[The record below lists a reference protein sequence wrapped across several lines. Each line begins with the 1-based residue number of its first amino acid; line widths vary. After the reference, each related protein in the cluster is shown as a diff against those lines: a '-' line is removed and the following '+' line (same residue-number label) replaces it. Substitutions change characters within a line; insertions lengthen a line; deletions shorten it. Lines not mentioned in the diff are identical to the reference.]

1 MFFEEN
7 FSCSHFFFFFLDI
20 GWGGTSSPCSS
31 CLPQSNVRKAT
42 CLVMGLWF
50 QAIFVILCE
59 ISSIPSICNK
69 KKGWISKRVFQ
80 EKKACQIFQKMI
92 ISYTMIHIRP
102 FAYKGGVRNVPFLKN
117 LACFVFLKHPLWDSP
132 FCLITDQKHFWLL
145 LFHCH
150 KII

>member
-1 MFFEEN
+1 MDVLWGKFLLQP
-7 FSCSHFFFFFLDI
+7 FFFFFLDI

-102 FAYKGGVRNVPFLKN
+102 FAYKGGGKKCSLFEKFGVLCFLETPVMGFALLPYYRPKT
-117 LACFVFLKHPLWDSP
+117 FLIAVVSLS
-132 FCLITDQKHFWLL
+132 
-145 LFHCH
+145 
-150 KII
+150 